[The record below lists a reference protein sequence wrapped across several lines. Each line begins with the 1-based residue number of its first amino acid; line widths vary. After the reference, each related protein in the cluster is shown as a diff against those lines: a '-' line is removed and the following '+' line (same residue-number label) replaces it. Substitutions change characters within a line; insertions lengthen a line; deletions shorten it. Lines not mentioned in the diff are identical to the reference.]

1 MRRPPESTGKDFT
14 STKMWNMKKALI
26 SALSVASALA
36 VFQSQDAFA
45 QVEIL
50 KLQLQD
56 RIEREI
62 AAGET
67 HEYRIDLRRGQFLL
81 AIVEQSNIDVVV
93 RVRDPAGNMLQQFD
107 DTGRAPENVTFFPEQ
122 SGEHTIEIVPFR
134 GDAEPRLYAI
144 AIARL
149 EPSAKTKSGRV
160 DQLLSPWDRDDAPGM
175 AIAVVQDGE
184 VIYKRGFGLAQLEYA
199 IPITPSTVFH
209 IESDSKQFTAYAVAM
224 LAQQRKLSLD
234 DDIRM
239 HLPYLP
245 DFSETITIRNLIH
258 HTSGLRDQFALL
270 GLAGWPLDGNIT
282 NDQVLSLVKRQRKLN
297 FSPGDEFLYC
307 NTGYTLLAEIV
318 AAVTG
323 QPFSEWTA
331 ENIFRPL
338 GMTNTHFHDDHL
350 LIVPNRAYA
359 YLNRP
364 DGAFQKSVL
373 NQSTV
378 GATGVF
384 TTVEDMALWVR
395 NLDEAR
401 LGGPP
406 LLELMHTRGVLNNG
420 DTLSYAF
427 GLGIGQHKGLRTV
440 GHGGGAW
447 GFKSYVVRYPEERFA
462 LVILS
467 NLGSVWPTLIAN
479 RVSDMYLSDS
489 MLADEPGH
497 EMSSDEEPDSVV
509 LEATHIESWAPD
521 AAELT
526 EYVGE
531 YSSEELGTAYS
542 ISVRDSILVATHIL
556 RDPIALTPD
565 TRDTFVSSD
574 TFYFSVAKF
583 ERNENGEIVAF
594 RVSGGGVRN
603 LFFAKR

>member
-1 MRRPPESTGKDFT
+1 
-14 STKMWNMKKALI
+14 MKKALI

-50 KLQLQD
+50 KLQLND

-62 AAGET
+62 SAGEI
-67 HEYRIDLRRGQFLL
+67 HAYRIDLRQGQFLF
-81 AIVEQSNIDVVV
+81 ATVEQFNIDLVV

-107 DTGRAPENVTFFPEQ
+107 DTGRAPENVTFFPER
-122 SGEHTIEIVPFR
+122 SGDHTIEIVPFR
-134 GDAEPRLYAI
+134 GDAESGLYAI

-149 EPSAKTKSGRV
+149 EPAAKTKCGRV
-160 DQLLSPWDRDDAPGM
+160 DQLLSPWDRADAPGV

-184 VIYKRGFGLAQLEYA
+184 VIHKRGYGRAQLEYA
-199 IPITPSTVFH
+199 IPITPSTVFQ
-209 IESDSKQFTAYAVAM
+209 IESDSKQSTAYAVAM
-224 LAQQRKLSLD
+224 LAQQRRLSLD

-245 DFSETITIRNLIH
+245 DFGETITIRHLIH

-270 GLAGWPLDGNIT
+270 GLAGWPLDGDIT
-282 NDQVLSLVKRQRKLN
+282 NDQILRLVKRQRELN
-297 FSPGDEFLYC
+297 FSPGKEFLYC

-364 DGAFQKSVL
+364 DGGFQRSVL

-384 TTVEDMALWVR
+384 TTVEDLALWVR
-395 NLDEAR
+395 NLDEAQ
-401 LGGPP
+401 LGGPA
-406 LLELMHTRGVLNNG
+406 LAELMHTRGVLNNG

-427 GLGIGQHKGLRTV
+427 GLGIQQHRGLVTV

-447 GFKSYVVRYPEERFA
+447 GFKSYVVRYPDERFA

-467 NLGSVWPTLIAN
+467 NLGNFWPTMMAT
-479 RVSDMYLSDS
+479 RVAEMYLSES
-489 MLADEPGH
+489 TLADEPEH
-497 EMSSDEEPDSVV
+497 EMSSDEQPDSVV
-509 LEATHIESWAPD
+509 LPAPRIEPWEPD
-521 AAELT
+521 AAELS

-531 YSSEELGTAYS
+531 YASDELGTVYS
-542 ISVRDSILVATHIL
+542 ISVRDNILVATHIL
-556 RDPIALTPD
+556 RDSIPLTPS
-565 TRDTFVSSD
+565 TRDEFISSE
-574 TFYFSVAKF
+574 TFYFRVAKF
-583 ERNENGEIVAF
+583 ERNEGGEIVAF

-603 LFFAKR
+603 LLFAKR